1 MSFAGGADMGA
12 RPSMAAMVA
21 MFVATALAM
30 IGNYYVYD
38 SIGPVAELL
47 SRQLGYSDTQIGTLN
62 AVYSLPNI
70 VMVLIG
76 GVLVD
81 RYSARVVTLA
91 TTMIC
96 FLGAVLTAFGADFPM
111 MVAGRLLFGLGAET
125 MIVAITVALAQWFAG
140 RYFAL
145 LFALNITFARLG
157 SYLADRSPSFASD
170 LYSQGWQPPL
180 WLAAGFAAMAVAGAI
195 VYWLVDRREAARG
208 TLAIAPPGDRF
219 EWRSLLRFRSEYWLI
234 VAICVTFYSVIF
246 PFRSTFS
253 IKYFQEAHG
262 LTLEAASTL
271 NSYVF
276 LAAMFAT
283 HAFGLLVDRVGRHA
297 PLLTLGALAL
307 PASFAMLA
315 LPGNAAL
322 VGATILIGVS
332 FSLVPA
338 VLWPAVPRYA
348 AAEQLGTAYG
358 LMTALQQTGVFLANI
373 IAGSINDASGASAA
387 NPAGYDG
394 MLWFFG
400 TISLAAFVSALLLW
414 TRGRRASP
422 VTAG

>member
-1 MSFAGGADMGA
+1 MTADSPNPTA
-12 RPSMAAMVA
+12 RPSIAAMTT
-21 MFVATALAM
+21 MFVAVALAM

-47 SRQLGYSDTQIGTLN
+47 SRQLGYSDTQIGILN

-76 GVLVD
+76 GILVD
-81 RYSARVVTLA
+81 RFSARVVTLA
-91 TTMIC
+91 TAIIC
-96 FLGAVLTAFGADFPM
+96 FAGAVLTASGAEFAT
-111 MVAGRLLFGLGAET
+111 MVLGRLLFGLGAET
-125 MIVAITVALAQWFAG
+125 MIVAVTVALAQWFVG

-145 LFALNITFARLG
+145 LFALNLTFARLG

-170 LYSQGWQPPL
+170 MYAQGWQPPL
-180 WLAAGFAAMAVAGAI
+180 WLAAGFAAMAVGGAI
-195 VYWLVDRREAARG
+195 VYWLIDRREAARG

-219 EWRSLLRFRSEYWLI
+219 EWRNLLRFRAEYWLI
-234 VAICVTFYSVIF
+234 VALCVTFYSVIF

-271 NSYVF
+271 NSHVF

-283 HAFGLLVDRVGRHA
+283 PAFGLLVDRIGRHA
-297 PLLTLGALAL
+297 SLLTIGSLTL

-315 LPGNAAL
+315 FSGSTSLAA
-322 VGATILIGVS
+322 ATILIGIA

-338 VLWPAVPRYA
+338 VLWPAVPRYVEA
-348 AAEQLGTAYG
+348 SQLGTAYG

-373 IAGSINDASGASAA
+373 AAGGINDANAAGPA

-400 TISLAAFVSALLLW
+400 SISMAAFVSALLLW
-414 TRGRRASP
+414 MRGRPA
-422 VTAG
+422 TA

>member
-1 MSFAGGADMGA
+1 MGA

-170 LYSQGWQPPL
+170 LYTQGWQPPL

-253 IKYFQEAHG
+253 IKYFQQAHG

-283 HAFGLLVDRVGRHA
+283 PAFGLLVDRIGRHA

-315 LPGNAAL
+315 LPGTGAL
-322 VGATILIGVS
+322 AGATILIGVS

-373 IAGSINDASGASAA
+373 IAGSINDASGAGAA

-400 TISLAAFVSALLLW
+400 VLSLAAFVSALLLW
-414 TRGRRASP
+414 MRGRRASP
-422 VTAG
+422 GIAPAG

>member
-1 MSFAGGADMGA
+1 MTDAPA
-12 RPSMAAMVA
+12 RKPPLTSMAAM
-21 MFVATALAM
+21 FIATSIAM
-30 IGNYYVYD
+30 IGNYYIYD

-47 SRQLGYSDTQIGTLN
+47 SRQLGFSDTQIGTLN
-62 AVYSLPNI
+62 AIYSLPNI

-81 RYSARVVTLA
+81 RYSARSVTLV
-91 TTMIC
+91 TTLVC
-96 FLGAVLTAFGADFPM
+96 LLGAILTALGSEFPT

-125 MIVAITVALAQWFAG
+125 MIVAITVAFAQWFVG
-140 RYFAL
+140 RFFAL

-170 LYSQGWQPPL
+170 LYAQGWQPPL
-180 WLAAGFAAMAVAGAI
+180 WLAAGFGAMALAGAV

-208 TLAIAPPGDRF
+208 TLAIAPPSDRID
-219 EWRSLLRFRSEYWLI
+219 WSNLLRFRMEYWL
-234 VAICVTFYSVIF
+234 VVGLCVTFYSVIF

-262 LTLEAASTL
+262 LSLEAASTL

-283 HAFGLLVDRVGRHA
+283 PVFGLLVDRFKRHA
-297 PLLTLGALAL
+297 MFLAVGSLAL
-307 PASFAMLA
+307 PLSFLLLTAQGTQGLW
-315 LPGNAAL
+315 
-322 VGATILIGVS
+322 GATVLLGIS

-338 VLWPAVPRYA
+338 VLWPAIARYCT
-348 AAEQLGTAYG
+348 AEQLGTAYG
-358 LMTALQQTGVFLANI
+358 LMTALQQGGVFVANI
-373 IAGSINDASGASAA
+373 AAGYVNDTGGASAA
-387 NPAGYDG
+387 NPAGYDA

-400 TISLAAFVSALLLW
+400 LLSLAAFVFAALLW
-414 TRGRRASP
+414 RRNGRAP
-422 VTAG
+422 D

>member
-1 MSFAGGADMGA
+1 VNAGAITAPA
-12 RPSMAAMVA
+12 RPSLAAMTT
-21 MFVATALAM
+21 MFIAVALAM

-38 SIGPVAELL
+38 AIGPVAELL
-47 SRQLGYSDTQIGTLN
+47 SRQLGYTDTQIGVLN

-70 VMVLIG
+70 GMVLVG
-76 GVLVD
+76 GILVD
-81 RYSARVVTLA
+81 RYSARSVTLA
-91 TTMIC
+91 TTVIC
-96 FLGAVLTAFGADFPM
+96 CMGAVLTAAAPDFAT
-111 MVAGRLLFGLGAET
+111 MVVGRLLFGLGAET
-125 MIVAITVALAQWFAG
+125 MIVAVTVALAQWFVG

-145 LFALNITFARLG
+145 LFALNLTFARLG

-170 LYSQGWQPPL
+170 LYAQGWQPPL
-180 WLAAGFAAMAVAGAI
+180 WLAAAFAAMAVAGGI

-208 TLAIAPPGDRF
+208 TLAVAPPGDRF
-219 EWRSLLRFRSEYWLI
+219 EWRNLLRFRAEYWLI

-262 LTLEAASTL
+262 LSLEAASTL
-271 NSYVF
+271 NSHVF

-283 HAFGLLVDRVGRHA
+283 PAFGFLVDRIGRHA
-297 PLLTLGALAL
+297 PLLALGSLAL

-315 LPGNAAL
+315 MSGSASLA
-322 VGATILIGVS
+322 GATILIGVA

-338 VLWPAVPRYA
+338 VLWPAVPRYVA
-348 AAEQLGTAYG
+348 AAQLGTAYG

-373 IAGSINDASGASAA
+373 IAGSINDASDAGAA

-400 TISLAAFVSALLLW
+400 VISLAAFVSALLLW
-414 TRGRRASP
+414 MRGRAAPP
-422 VTAG
+422 VAN

>member
-1 MSFAGGADMGA
+1 MT
-12 RPSMAAMVA
+12 A
-21 MFVATALAM
+21 MFVATSIAM

-38 SIGPVAELL
+38 SIGPVAEML
-47 SRQLGYSDTQIGTLN
+47 SRQLGYTDTQIGTLN

-70 VMVLIG
+70 LMVLIG

-81 RYSARVVTLA
+81 RYSARSVTLA
-91 TTMIC
+91 TTIIC
-96 FLGAVLTAFGADFPM
+96 LLGAVLTALGAEFPM

-125 MIVAITVALAQWFAG
+125 MIVAVTVALAQWFVG
-140 RYFAL
+140 RHFAL
-145 LFALNITFARLG
+145 LFALNLTFARLG

-195 VYWLVDRREAARG
+195 VYLLIDRREEARG
-208 TLAIAPPGDRF
+208 TLAIAPPGERF
-219 EWRSLLRFRSEYWLI
+219 DWRQLLRFRREYWLI

-283 HAFGLLVDRVGRHA
+283 PAFGLLVDRVGRHA
-297 PLLTLGALAL
+297 PLLTVGALAL

-315 LPGNAAL
+315 LPGSASL
-322 VGATILIGVS
+322 SGATILIGVS

-338 VLWPAVPRYA
+338 VLWPAVARYA
-348 AAEQLGTAYG
+348 SAGQLGTAYG
-358 LMTALQQTGVFLANI
+358 LMTALQQLGVFIANI
-373 IAGSINDASGASAA
+373 AAGQMNDHGGASAA
-387 NPAGYDG
+387 NPAGYDA

-400 TISLAAFVSALLLW
+400 SLSLAAFVSALLLW
-414 TRGRRASP
+414 TRGSRA
-422 VTAG
+422 AA

>member
-1 MSFAGGADMGA
+1 MTADSPNPTA
-12 RPSMAAMVA
+12 RPSIAAMTT
-21 MFVATALAM
+21 MFVAVALAM

-47 SRQLGYSDTQIGTLN
+47 SRQLGYSDTQIGILN

-76 GVLVD
+76 GILVD

-91 TTMIC
+91 TAIIC
-96 FLGAVLTAFGADFPM
+96 FAGAVLTASGAEFAT
-111 MVAGRLLFGLGAET
+111 MVVGRLLFGLGAET
-125 MIVAITVALAQWFAG
+125 MIVAVTVALAQWFVG

-145 LFALNITFARLG
+145 LFALNLTFARLG

-180 WLAAGFAAMAVAGAI
+180 WLAAGFATMAVAGAI
-195 VYWLVDRREAARG
+195 VYWLIDRREAARG

-219 EWRSLLRFRSEYWLI
+219 EWRNLLRFRAEYWLI
-234 VAICVTFYSVIF
+234 VALCVTFYSVIF

-271 NSYVF
+271 NSHVF

-283 HAFGLLVDRVGRHA
+283 PAFGLLVDRIGRHA

-315 LPGNAAL
+315 FAGSTSLAA
-322 VGATILIGVS
+322 ATILIGIA

-338 VLWPAVPRYA
+338 VLWPAVPRYVEA
-348 AAEQLGTAYG
+348 SQLGTAYG

-373 IAGSINDASGASAA
+373 AAGSINDASGAGAA

-400 TISLAAFVSALLLW
+400 TISMAAFASALLLW
-414 TRGRRASP
+414 MRGRRA
-422 VTAG
+422 TA